1 MYTVIVESVGYA
13 GLTSEL
19 DLQRDTL
26 LDVMLTADVKML
38 GEVVVVAE
46 RTTIEQLIDKKV
58 INVGKDLLSA
68 GGDATSVLEQLAEIK
83 VDPDGSIAL
92 RGSSNV
98 RVLVNGKIT
107 SLEVAEVLRQI
118 PAGQISKIEVIT
130 TPSAKYQ
137 ANGLT
142 GIINIITHKKIKAG
156 FATVIN
162 SNINTFRSNGLSVN
176 SSYGTSKLGVRLGLI
191 TNKYYSETDAI
202 LDRQGFSPFVQE
214 TDFSFDGRVNEVNG
228 GVDWYVSGKETVSFN
243 TSLIDNTH
251 SLFRGSEINN
261 GGAMFTQVNN
271 AYHQHK
277 TFDNNLTY
285 RYNISGDKYLQVDTR
300 ISRNRNFID
309 NDFSD
314 NTTIGDN
321 TIDNTATIYDLAAD
335 YVTPLTKKVKLEAGY
350 AFNRIDSDNDL
361 MVFNNA
367 SQDKKVLTTNIETVH
382 AIYFFSR
389 IRTGKLD
396 IQAGMRGE
404 LFNRNALVK
413 TSDEAVNLKYRNL
426 FPSLHF
432 SYKSSDAMSWTVGY
446 NRRTSRPSLDQVLT
460 INYQDHPFNTEIG
473 NPNLLP
479 EFSNN
484 VELTWQLNK
493 KKFSVSTTL
502 AYRNIENNIVYFAEA
517 GDNDQIIG
525 SYKNIPGGNSWVS
538 DMLITLKLFKW
549 MTNSIN
555 GNFIHQK
562 FNAESTSFANET
574 GRSFTLQ
581 FANEFTVNKTLT
593 ASVRFSFN
601 AREISIYSED
611 QSYHQVQLGARQRV
625 KLFGK
630 DAAFG
635 MRVSDVFNNLSYKNT
650 TYGPGFSSSFYRRPV
665 SRIVFLTFSLQ
676 LNNGKSLKKVEK
688 RERQFINGS
697 IG

>member
-1 MYTVIVESVGYA
+1 
-13 GLTSEL
+13 
-19 DLQRDTL
+19 
-26 LDVMLTADVKML
+26 
-38 GEVVVVAE
+38 
-46 RTTIEQLIDKKV
+46 
-58 INVGKDLLSA
+58 
-68 GGDATSVLEQLAEIK
+68 
-83 VDPDGSIAL
+83 
-92 RGSSNV
+92 
-98 RVLVNGKIT
+98 
-107 SLEVAEVLRQI
+107 
-118 PAGQISKIEVIT
+118 
-130 TPSAKYQ
+130 
-137 ANGLT
+137 
-142 GIINIITHKKIKAG
+142 
-156 FATVIN
+156 
-162 SNINTFRSNGLSVN
+162 
-176 SSYGTSKLGVRLGLI
+176 
-191 TNKYYSETDAI
+191 
-202 LDRQGFSPFVQE
+202 
-214 TDFSFDGRVNEVNG
+214 
-228 GVDWYVSGKETVSFN
+228 
-243 TSLIDNTH
+243 
-251 SLFRGSEINN
+251 
-261 GGAMFTQVNN
+261 
-271 AYHQHK
+271 
-277 TFDNNLTY
+277 
-285 RYNISGDKYLQVDTR
+285 
-300 ISRNRNFID
+300 
-309 NDFSD
+309 
-314 NTTIGDN
+314 
-321 TIDNTATIYDLAAD
+321 
-335 YVTPLTKKVKLEAGY
+335 
-350 AFNRIDSDNDL
+350 
-361 MVFNNA
+361 
-367 SQDKKVLTTNIETVH
+367 
-382 AIYFFSR
+382 
-389 IRTGKLD
+389 
-396 IQAGMRGE
+396 
-404 LFNRNALVK
+404 
-413 TSDEAVNLKYRNL
+413 
-426 FPSLHF
+426 
-432 SYKSSDAMSWTVGY
+432 
-446 NRRTSRPSLDQVLT
+446 
-460 INYQDHPFNTEIG
+460 
-473 NPNLLP
+473 LLP